1 MKISKAFLQKII
13 KEEIK
18 RVLYEEHE
26 EEKKREDLF
35 NAYQRIDQLKDVIYG
50 DEDDETIR
58 KLIELFVFYRNY
70 LTKNPTKN
78 KELVTDMEG
87 AIKKIVPHMSMPEVI
102 NKLQGRIDRQL
113 YSFIINLL
121 KRDKRMSAFSDK
133 LDNYEMSIT
142 PDEQNVY
149 QVYNKQDPDPGFM
162 RVPKDDEAY
171 DQEDVRK
178 DRKTLTQS

>member
-1 MKISKAFLQKII
+1 MKINKNFLSRII

-18 RVLYEEHE
+18 
-26 EEKKREDLF
+26 K
-35 NAYQRIDQLKDVIYG
+35 VIY
-50 DEDDETIR
+50 EDNSSLQQD
-58 KLIELFVFYRNY
+58 LIKLFVQYRNY
-70 LTKNPTKN
+70 IAKNPTKN
-78 KELVTDMEG
+78 KNELPKFELK
-87 AIKKIVPHMSMPEVI
+87 IKQILSGHRPEEIVQM
-102 NKLQGRIDRQL
+102 LQGKIDRQL
-113 YSFIINLL
+113 FSFIKDILL
-121 KRDKRMSAFSDK
+121 RDKNMKTQSDK

-178 DRKTLTQS
+178 DRKTLSLS

>member
-1 MKISKAFLQKII
+1 MKINKLFLSKII

-18 RVLYEEHE
+18 LVLY
-26 EEKKREDLF
+26 
-35 NAYQRIDQLKDVIYG
+35 
-50 DEDDETIR
+50 DEDVVKEI
-58 KLIELFVFYRNY
+58 IQIFISYRNWIS
-70 LTKNPTKN
+70 KNPTKKN
-78 KELVTDMEG
+78 NIIPNIEKKL
-87 AIKKIVPHMSMPEVI
+87 KKIAPYMSSKDILDSLEG
-102 NKLQGRIDRQL
+102 KIDRQL
-113 YSFIINLL
+113 FSFAKNVLM
-121 KRDKRMSAFSDK
+121 RDKNISTQSDK

-178 DRKTLTQS
+178 DIKTLVK

>member
-1 MKISKAFLQKII
+1 MKISKHLLSQII

-18 RVLYEEHE
+18 LVLY
-26 EEKKREDLF
+26 
-35 NAYQRIDQLKDVIYG
+35 
-50 DEDDETIR
+50 DEDAVKEI
-58 KLIELFVFYRNY
+58 IQIFISYRNWIS
-70 LTKNPTKN
+70 KNPTKKN
-78 KELVTDMEG
+78 NIIPNIE
-87 AIKKIVPHMSMPEVI
+87 KKLKRIAPHMSSKDILDSLEG
-102 NKLQGRIDRQL
+102 KIDRQL
-113 YSFIINLL
+113 FSFAKNVLM
-121 KRDKRMSAFSDK
+121 RDKNISTQSDK

-178 DRKTLTQS
+178 DRKTLVK

>member
-1 MKISKAFLQKII
+1 MKINKLFLSKII

-18 RVLYEEHE
+18 LVLY
-26 EEKKREDLF
+26 
-35 NAYQRIDQLKDVIYG
+35 
-50 DEDDETIR
+50 DEDVVKEI
-58 KLIELFVFYRNY
+58 IQIFISYRNWIS
-70 LTKNPTKN
+70 KNPTKKN
-78 KELVTDMEG
+78 NIIPNIEKKL
-87 AIKKIVPHMSMPEVI
+87 KKIAPHMSSKDILDSLEG
-102 NKLQGRIDRQL
+102 KIDRQL
-113 YSFIINLL
+113 FSFAKNVLM
-121 KRDKRMSAFSDK
+121 RDKNISTQSDK

-178 DRKTLTQS
+178 DIKTLVK

>member
-1 MKISKAFLQKII
+1 MKINSHFLSRII

-18 RVLYEEHE
+18 KAIYE
-26 EEKKREDLF
+26 
-35 NAYQRIDQLKDVIYG
+35 
-50 DEDDETIR
+50 EDDEAE
-58 KLIELFVFYRNY
+58 KLAALNRLKQMQDVSKSDSVEQVERRLTDLFTKYRNY
-70 LTKNPTKN
+70 IAKNPTHN
-78 KELVTDMEG
+78 KQDLPKFEKEIRQITSGMKPED
-87 AIKKIVPHMSMPEVI
+87 IVQL
-102 NKLQGRIDRQL
+102 LQGKIDRQL
-113 YSFIINLL
+113 YSFIKDILL
-121 KRDKRMSAFSDK
+121 RDRNMKTQSDK

>member
-1 MKISKAFLQKII
+1 MKISKHLLSQII

-18 RVLYEEHE
+18 LVLY
-26 EEKKREDLF
+26 
-35 NAYQRIDQLKDVIYG
+35 
-50 DEDDETIR
+50 DEDAVKEI
-58 KLIELFVFYRNY
+58 IQIFISYRNWIS
-70 LTKNPTKN
+70 KNPTKKN
-78 KELVTDMEG
+78 NIIPNIE
-87 AIKKIVPHMSMPEVI
+87 KKLKRIAPHMSSKDILDSLEG
-102 NKLQGRIDRQL
+102 KIDRQL
-113 YSFIINLL
+113 FSFAKNVLM
-121 KRDKRMSAFSDK
+121 RDKNISTQSDK

-178 DRKTLTQS
+178 DIKTLVK

>member
-1 MKISKAFLQKII
+1 MKISKHLLSQII

-18 RVLYEEHE
+18 LVLY
-26 EEKKREDLF
+26 
-35 NAYQRIDQLKDVIYG
+35 
-50 DEDDETIR
+50 DEDVVKEI
-58 KLIELFVFYRNY
+58 IQIFISYRNWIS
-70 LTKNPTKN
+70 KNPTKKN
-78 KELVTDMEG
+78 NIIPNIE
-87 AIKKIVPHMSMPEVI
+87 KKLKRIAPHMSSKDILDSLEG
-102 NKLQGRIDRQL
+102 KIDRQL
-113 YSFIINLL
+113 FSFAKNVLM
-121 KRDKRMSAFSDK
+121 RDKNISTQSDK

-178 DRKTLTQS
+178 DRKTLVK

>member
-1 MKISKAFLQKII
+1 MKISKLFLQRII

-18 RVLYEEHE
+18 RALYEED
-26 EEKKREDLF
+26 EEKKREDKL
-35 NAYQRIDQLKDVIYG
+35 NALQRIDQLKDAALG
-50 DEDDETIR
+50 DEDDDTIR
-58 KLIELFVFYRNY
+58 SLIDLFIFYRNY

-78 KELVTDMEG
+78 KELVTDME
-87 AIKKIVPHMSMPEVI
+87 AKIKEIVPDMSMPEVI
-102 NKLQGRIDRQL
+102 NKIQGKIDRQL

-133 LDNYEMSIT
+133 LDNYEMTIT

>member
-1 MKISKAFLQKII
+1 MKINKYLLSRII

-18 RVLYEEHE
+18 KVMYEEDTGPE
-26 EEKKREDLF
+26 RELVDLF
-35 NAYQRIDQLKDVIYG
+35 VQ
-50 DEDDETIR
+50 
-58 KLIELFVFYRNY
+58 YRNY
-70 LTKNPTKN
+70 FSKNPTKN
-78 KELVTDMEG
+78 KDELPDFE
-87 AIKKIVPHMSMPEVI
+87 AKIKQIAPNYSPEQIVHM
-102 NKLQGRIDRQL
+102 LQGKIDRQL
-113 YSFIINLL
+113 FSFIKDILL
-121 KRDKRMSAFSDK
+121 RDRNMKTQSDK

-149 QVYNKQDPDPGFM
+149 QVYNKQDTDPGFM

>member
-1 MKISKAFLQKII
+1 MKINKFFLSKII

-18 RVLYEEHE
+18 QVLYEEDIE
-26 EEKKREDLF
+26 RELISLF
-35 NAYQRIDQLKDVIYG
+35 IS
-50 DEDDETIR
+50 
-58 KLIELFVFYRNY
+58 YRNWIS
-70 LTKNPTKN
+70 KNPTKKN
-78 KELVTDMEG
+78 NIIPNIEKKL
-87 AIKKIVPHMSMPEVI
+87 KKIAPHMSSKDILDSLEG
-102 NKLQGRIDRQL
+102 KIDRQL
-113 YSFIINLL
+113 FSFAKNVLM
-121 KRDKRMSAFSDK
+121 RDKNISTQSDK

-178 DRKTLTQS
+178 DRKTLVK

>member
-1 MKISKAFLQKII
+1 MKISNNFLQRII
-13 KEEIK
+13 KEELK
-18 RVLYEEHE
+18 KALYEEDNEADKLAALKRLKQMKDASKE
-26 EEKKREDLF
+26 EPMEDLE
-35 NAYQRIDQLKDVIYG
+35 RRLTD
-50 DEDDETIR
+50 
-58 KLIELFVFYRNY
+58 LFTKYRNY
-70 LTKNPTKN
+70 IAKNPTHN
-78 KELVTDMEG
+78 KHDLPKFEKEIRQITSGMQPE
-87 AIKKIVPHMSMPEVI
+87 KIVQL
-102 NKLQGRIDRQL
+102 LQGKIDRQL
-113 YSFIINLL
+113 YSFIKDIFL
-121 KRDKRMSAFSDK
+121 RDRNMKTQSDK

>member
-1 MKISKAFLQKII
+1 MKINKLFLSKII

-18 RVLYEEHE
+18 LVLY
-26 EEKKREDLF
+26 
-35 NAYQRIDQLKDVIYG
+35 
-50 DEDDETIR
+50 DEDVVKEI
-58 KLIELFVFYRNY
+58 IQIFISYRNWIS
-70 LTKNPTKN
+70 KNPTKKN
-78 KELVTDMEG
+78 NIIPNIE
-87 AIKKIVPHMSMPEVI
+87 KKLKRIAPHMSSKDILDSLEG
-102 NKLQGRIDRQL
+102 KIDRQL
-113 YSFIINLL
+113 FSFAKNVLM
-121 KRDKRMSAFSDK
+121 RDKNISTQSDK

-178 DRKTLTQS
+178 DRKTLVK